1 MNNAIAVIG
10 NAGKDAEVRAFG
22 ERSKISFS
30 LAVTKRVKRGD
41 TWEDSTS
48 WVNVAVWCSAAQ
60 LPHVG
65 EIRKGSRVAVIGE
78 LEIRKTDQGSYWTE
92 IAAQFDG
99 VLVGAARGRR
109 DDGGAGFHEDVPF

>member
-10 NAGKDAEVRAFG
+10 NAGKDAEIRAFG

-41 TWEDSTS
+41 QWEDSTS

-78 LEIRKTDQGSYWTE
+78 LEIRKTDKGDYWTE

-109 DDGGAGFHEDVPF
+109 EEEEPPF